1 MITKLL
7 PHLNYHVYR
16 GDVERFGP
24 KILHTDVV
32 DNPSHEDWK
41 SDSEY
46 DQKIIEIEEIDGN
59 EISDQLDLEL
69 MRALR
74 AAGL

>member
-1 MITKLL
+1 M
-7 PHLNYHVYR
+7 
-16 GDVERFGP
+16 FGP
-24 KILHTDVV
+24 KTLLTDVV
-32 DNPSHEDWK
+32 DNPLHEDWK
-41 SDSEY
+41 SDSEF

-69 MRALR
+69 MRALH